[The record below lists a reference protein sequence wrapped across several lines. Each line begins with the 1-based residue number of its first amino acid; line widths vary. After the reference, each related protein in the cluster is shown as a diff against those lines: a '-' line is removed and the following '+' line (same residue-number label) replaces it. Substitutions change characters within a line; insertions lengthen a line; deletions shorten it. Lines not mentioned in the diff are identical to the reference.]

1 MSLYSALYAGVSG
14 LNAQSSAMA
23 AVADNI
29 TNINTIGYK
38 GVEAQFKTM
47 VTDGRARSSYS
58 AGGVVAAPIAM
69 ISKQG
74 MMQASSNSTDIA
86 IDGKGFFVTRTAAGG
101 QGEVAF
107 TRAGSFRADEEGY
120 LKNPATGLY
129 LYGYR
134 LDAEGKYVNTGNL
147 DDLEAIRVSDL
158 TGTAAATSR
167 IQARINLNTATDV
180 SPAAAGYTQGDL
192 AKYAADN
199 TFTPKTE
206 NQFQRSFTV
215 YDQQGG
221 SHTLNMAFLKT
232 GPNAWKAEI
241 YSSPPGDIMNTSVTP
256 AVKST
261 NGFIAGGDVKFKPD
275 GSLDLPAG
283 SWLNSALN
291 ITYSNQAASV
301 PIKLEL
307 GSDGKIDGLTQFGQP
322 SSLISGNTDGGTLGN
337 LSQIEITKEG
347 GADAVFDDGTT
358 RSVFQLPLATFQ
370 NPDGLTRVSGNA
382 YNASRLSGGFT
393 LNEPGELGAGAIA
406 ANSLEASTVDL
417 AGEFTNMIRFQR
429 AYSASSKIITTV
441 DDMLRE
447 VSDLKR

>member
-134 LDAEGKYVNTGNL
+134 LDAEG
-147 DDLEAIRVSDL
+147 
-158 TGTAAATSR
+158 
-167 IQARINLNTATDV
+167 
-180 SPAAAGYTQGDL
+180 
-192 AKYAADN
+192 
-199 TFTPKTE
+199 
-206 NQFQRSFTV
+206 
-215 YDQQGG
+215 
-221 SHTLNMAFLKT
+221 
-232 GPNAWKAEI
+232 
-241 YSSPPGDIMNTSVTP
+241 
-256 AVKST
+256 
-261 NGFIAGGDVKFKPD
+261 
-275 GSLDLPAG
+275 
-283 SWLNSALN
+283 
-291 ITYSNQAASV
+291 
-301 PIKLEL
+301 
-307 GSDGKIDGLTQFGQP
+307 
-322 SSLISGNTDGGTLGN
+322 
-337 LSQIEITKEG
+337 
-347 GADAVFDDGTT
+347 
-358 RSVFQLPLATFQ
+358 
-370 NPDGLTRVSGNA
+370 
-382 YNASRLSGGFT
+382 
-393 LNEPGELGAGAIA
+393 
-406 ANSLEASTVDL
+406 
-417 AGEFTNMIRFQR
+417 
-429 AYSASSKIITTV
+429 
-441 DDMLRE
+441 
-447 VSDLKR
+447 